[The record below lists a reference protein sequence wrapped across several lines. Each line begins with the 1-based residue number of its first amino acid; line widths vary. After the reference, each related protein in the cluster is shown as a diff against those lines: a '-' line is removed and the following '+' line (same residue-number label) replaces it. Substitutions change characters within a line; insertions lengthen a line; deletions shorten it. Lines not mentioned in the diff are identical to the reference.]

1 MNNPLRP
8 LIKLI
13 DRWAAQRVVRVA
25 LFGHGLALA
34 EWESLMTTP
43 YLRATPR
50 VQLVAHPSEA
60 EVLAIHG
67 PFNSLNWKALE
78 AWVASG
84 KESARVIAVG
94 KELQLSDEGYVV
106 GPENELSSFRIS
118 SHLTGHPPTPQDI
131 QQALECLMQVTHV

>member
-8 LIKLI
+8 LIKLV

-43 YLRATPR
+43 YLRSKPR

-67 PFNSLNWKALE
+67 PFNGLNWAALE

-84 KESARVIAVG
+84 RDDASVIAVG
-94 KELQLSDEGYVV
+94 QELQLSPEARVL
-106 GPENELSSFRIS
+106 GPENKLSSFRVT
-118 SHLTGHPPTPQDI
+118 SHITGHPPTPQEI
-131 QQALECLMQVTHV
+131 QQALVCLLKVQHV